1 MFPLENKSI
10 EIFTQLVTLSV
21 RMSEDKKL

>member
-10 EIFTQLVTLSV
+10 EIFTQLVPLSV

>member
-1 MFPLENKSI
+1 MFPLGNKYI
-10 EIFTQLVTLSV
+10 EISTQLVPLSV